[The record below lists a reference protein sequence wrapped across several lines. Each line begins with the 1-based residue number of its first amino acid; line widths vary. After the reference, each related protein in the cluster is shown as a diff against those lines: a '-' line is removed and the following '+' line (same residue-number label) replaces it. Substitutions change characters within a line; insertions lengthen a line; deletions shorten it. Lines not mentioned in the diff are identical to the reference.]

1 MLWRITKDMGG
12 TRKLVLSLFCYGG
25 ADIVIK
31 AMLYMLSKQLAK
43 ALSIPLILHSS
54 LAPGL
59 SKRRRGDPDRHKSD
73 SAPAEVG
80 LLAAVMIVLKMV
92 YGLDG
97 NERWS
102 VLLEIYGRD

>member
-1 MLWRITKDMGG
+1 
-12 TRKLVLSLFCYGG
+12 
-25 ADIVIK
+25 
-31 AMLYMLSKQLAK
+31 MLYMLSKRLAK
-43 ALSIPLILHSS
+43 VLSIPLTLHPS

-59 SKRRRGDPDRHKSD
+59 SKRRRGDPDRHQSD

-97 NERWS
+97 NERS
-102 VLLEIYGRD
+102 SILLEIYGRD

>member
-1 MLWRITKDMGG
+1 
-12 TRKLVLSLFCYGG
+12 
-25 ADIVIK
+25 
-31 AMLYMLSKQLAK
+31 MLYMLSKQLAK
-43 ALSIPLILHSS
+43 VLSIPLMLHPS

-80 LLAAVMIVLKMV
+80 LLSAVIIVLKMM

-97 NERWS
+97 NKR
-102 VLLEIYGRD
+102 

>member
-1 MLWRITKDMGG
+1 M
-12 TRKLVLSLFCYGG
+12 
-25 ADIVIK
+25 AIK
-31 AMLYMLSKQLAK
+31 AMLYMLSKRLAK
-43 ALSIPLILHSS
+43 ALSIPLVLHPS

-97 NERWS
+97 NER
-102 VLLEIYGRD
+102 